1 MSADPSMEHLN
12 PFTSK
17 NEMPVRVRPTLARSL
32 AAPPPRQTDVID
44 REERGHQP
52 RFESR
57 EGD

>member
-17 NEMPVRVRPTLARSL
+17 NEMPARPTFDRSL
-32 AAPPPRQTDVID
+32 SPPPRQTDVID